1 MISRFT
7 IFGVTTI
14 VVLLVIGTWLFFAI
28 QAAQAD
34 RIEVRAISATMH
46 NRCAAMPRGDQFM
59 EEKRHECFKQLYRT
73 PWTRTD

>member
-1 MISRFT
+1 MINRFT

-14 VVLLVIGTWLFFAI
+14 VVLLVIGAWLFFAI

-34 RIEVRAISATMH
+34 RIEVRAIGAADH
-46 NRCAAMPRGDQFM
+46 HRCAAMPRGNQFM

-73 PWTRTD
+73 PWTRID